1 MSKIQLIKT
10 QVMDVFSSL
19 SQRDRFLVIFLSGT
33 FFFGGIGAAI
43 YSMTT
48 SLKTRDIELETLE
61 SNIQL
66 LQIIQTERETVQAK
80 VVEIELALAENATTD
95 LSAFLEK
102 AATEAGFNPKEK
114 SMQVREKSTVTDE
127 NLQEKIFSVSLTKLS
142 TEEFSRF
149 LLKTETSGYPLQIQ
163 KSTIKRKKRG
173 DEITLNINLD
183 IAAYKMLEEEG

>member
-19 SQRDRFLVIFLSGT
+19 SQRDRFLVIFLTAT

-61 SNIQL
+61 TNIQL

-80 VVEIELALAENATTD
+80 VVEIEQALAENATTD